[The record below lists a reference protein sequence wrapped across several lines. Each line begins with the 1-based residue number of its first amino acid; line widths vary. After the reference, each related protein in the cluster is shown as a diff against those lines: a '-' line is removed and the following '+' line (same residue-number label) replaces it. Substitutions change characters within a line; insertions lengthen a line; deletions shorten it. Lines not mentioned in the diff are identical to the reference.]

1 MRETINCLFLVCLL
15 SIAGDV
21 FGQEEFYPEYA
32 PNSISQMVRNQ
43 RSLDERNFS
52 HVGQP
57 YVNFDLHT
65 QDSKSYNNKSLE
77 GKVTLLFFWSDFD
90 LAKLKDVYTTYRK
103 NRDFQLL
110 FVTYDTVG
118 LKKTM
123 AANSIHA
130 PYVFIGF
137 MDNKLSE
144 MNFGNGFPSFVLID
158 KKSIVKQVDVTWRMD
173 NDEANIATL
182 KTNIA
187 TLL

>member
-1 MRETINCLFLVCLL
+1 MRETVNCLLLVCLL
-15 SIAGDV
+15 SIPGDV
-21 FGQEEFYPEYA
+21 FGQEKFYPEYA

-43 RSLDERNFS
+43 HSLDERNFS

-90 LAKLKDVYTTYRK
+90 LAKLKDIYMAYHKR
-103 NRDFQLL
+103 RDFQLV
-110 FVTYDTVG
+110 FVTFDTVG
-118 LKKTM
+118 LKNTM
-123 AANSIHA
+123 VGNGLQA
-130 PYVFIGF
+130 PYIYVGF

-144 MNFGNGFPSFVLID
+144 MNFANGFPSFVLID
-158 KKSIVKQVDVTWRMD
+158 KKSIVKQVDITWRMD

-182 KTNIA
+182 KANIA